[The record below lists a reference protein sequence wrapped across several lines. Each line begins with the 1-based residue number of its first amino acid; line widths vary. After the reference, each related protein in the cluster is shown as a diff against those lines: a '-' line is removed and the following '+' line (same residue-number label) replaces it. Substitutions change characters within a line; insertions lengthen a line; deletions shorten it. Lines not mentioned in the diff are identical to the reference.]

1 MDEYYEISNDFFF
14 DEEPMTPEEEAAE
27 RRSQEQEARDSMM
40 GEMYAAQYSFDWE
53 LTNTERCAPPVDNSV
68 DNLRSLLRNLQKIPR
83 NFVKTHNKKGRV
95 WIINVRPPC

>member
-40 GEMYAAQYSFDWE
+40 GEMYNAQYSFDWE
-53 LTNTERCAPPVDNSV
+53 LTNHPSW
-68 DNLRSLLRNLQKIPR
+68 
-83 NFVKTHNKKGRV
+83 GRPL
-95 WIINVRPPC
+95 WITLWIT